1 MNSALFFAVFAVL
14 ALFYTILG
22 FLASKKIKTTSDY
35 FLAGRNLGLFSV
47 TLTLIATQ
55 VGGGMLV
62 GTSQDAYLYGIY
74 GILYTVGMAVGFV
87 LLGSGLASKLQSLN
101 VATTAELFETRYGS
115 TTLKTVASLLS
126 VITMTGILI
135 GQVVASRTII
145 EILQFG
151 SGNEL
156 IFIGFWIFVILYTMV
171 GGLKAVVITDVFQ
184 VLLIIAIF
192 SGIFIY
198 SFFFGPSFDWGALMT
213 IQKEQFGS
221 LPISMNMVIA
231 TLIMPI
237 LFSLIEQDLA
247 QRFFAARTKWIAT
260 LSALLT
266 AGFMILFALVPIY
279 FGMQAKLLGL
289 SIPAGSS
296 PLMATIELLTNEFV
310 VVLALCAIIAAITS
324 TADSLL
330 CAISSNL
337 AQDFDFSWLGKH
349 NALSRSKIIT
359 LIAGLVALG
368 ASFVVPQN
376 IIDILIG
383 SYAISVSCLFVPLV
397 WSYFTDR
404 ISKQAAILSVAAGF
418 ISWVAMLFWKTDAPK
433 ALVPLACSFIGYCI
447 GLLLQRRSSEREPV
461 SKDKSKG

>member
-1 MNSALFFAVFAVL
+1 MNSALFFAIFAVL

-22 FLASKKIKTTSDY
+22 FVASKKIKTTSDY
-35 FLAGRNLGLFSV
+35 FLAGRNLGLFAV

-62 GTSQDAYLYGIY
+62 GTSQNAYLYGIY

-87 LLGSGLASKLQSLN
+87 LLGSGFASKLQSLN

-115 TTLKTVASLLS
+115 TGLKTVASLLS
-126 VITMTGILI
+126 IIAMTGILI
-135 GQVVASRTII
+135 GQVVGSRTII
-145 EILQFG
+145 ETLGFG
-151 SGNEL
+151 IGNEL

-171 GGLKAVVITDVFQ
+171 GGLKAVVITDIFQ

-192 SGIFIY
+192 TGIFIY
-198 SFFFGPSFDWGALMT
+198 SSFFGPPFEWGSLMT
-213 IQKEQFGS
+213 IQKAEFGT

-231 TLIMPI
+231 TFIMPI

-247 QRFFAARTKWIAT
+247 QRFFAARTKRIAT

-266 AGFMILFALVPIY
+266 GGFMILFALVPIY

-296 PLMATIELLTNEFV
+296 PLIATIELLTNEFV
-310 VVLALCAIIAAITS
+310 VILALCAIIAAITS

-337 AQDFDFSWLGKH
+337 AQDFDFKWLGKH

-359 LIAGLVALG
+359 LIVGLIALG
-368 ASFVVPQN
+368 ASYVVPQN
-376 IIDILIG
+376 IIEILIN
-383 SYAISVSCLFVPLV
+383 SYAIPVSCLFVPLV
-397 WSYFTDR
+397 WSYFTDQVSR
-404 ISKQAAILSVAAGF
+404 QAAILSVAGGL
-418 ISWVAMLFWKTDAPK
+418 ISFVAMPFWQTNAPK

-447 GLLLQRRSSEREPV
+447 GLLLQGRSNERESIPE
-461 SKDKSKG
+461 DKSKG

>member
-198 SFFFGPSFDWGALMT
+198 SVFFGPSFDWGSFMT

-221 LPISMNMVIA
+221 PISMNMVIA

-247 QRFFAARTKWIAT
+247 QRFFAARTKRIAT
-260 LSALLT
+260 FSALLT

-289 SIPAGSS
+289 IIPAGSS

-359 LIAGLVALG
+359 LIAGLIALG
-368 ASFVVPQN
+368 ASFMVPQN
-376 IIDILIG
+376 VIDILIG

-397 WSYFTDR
+397 WSYFSGPFDKLR
-404 ISKQAAILSVAAGF
+404 ANGREQAAIISVAAGF

-433 ALVPLACSFIGYCI
+433 ALVPLACSFIGYCV
-447 GLLLQRRSSEREPV
+447 GLWM
-461 SKDKSKG
+461 DKKQ

>member
-22 FLASKKIKTTSDY
+22 FLASKKIKNTSDY
-35 FLAGRNLGLFSV
+35 FLAGRNLGLFAV

-115 TTLKTVASLLS
+115 TALKTVASLLS

-151 SGNEL
+151 TTGNEL

-198 SFFFGPSFDWGALMT
+198 SVFFGPSFDWGSFMT

-247 QRFFAARTKWIAT
+247 QRFFAARTKRIAT

-349 NALSRSKIIT
+349 NALSRSKTIT
-359 LIAGLVALG
+359 LIAGLIALG
-368 ASFVVPQN
+368 ASFMVPQN
-376 IIDILIG
+376 VIDILIG

-397 WSYFTDR
+397 WSYFSDA
-404 ISKQAAILSVAAGF
+404 ISKRAAIISVAAGF
-418 ISWVAMLFWKTDAPK
+418 ISFVALWYINGDTHS
-433 ALVPLACSFIGYCI
+433 LIPLACSFIGYCI
-447 GLLLQRRSSEREPV
+447 GLLLKRRRSERE
-461 SKDKSKG
+461 SISEDKNKG

>member
-1 MNSALFFAVFAVL
+1 MNSALFFAVFSVL

-22 FLASKKIKTTSDY
+22 FLASKKVKNTSDY
-35 FLAGRNLGLFSV
+35 FLAGRNLGLFAV

-151 SGNEL
+151 TTGNEL

-198 SFFFGPSFDWGALMT
+198 SVFFGPSFDWGSLMT

-247 QRFFAARTKWIAT
+247 QRFFAARTKRIAT

-296 PLMATIELLTNEFV
+296 PLMTIIELLTNEFV

-349 NALSRSKIIT
+349 NALSRSKMIT
-359 LIAGLVALG
+359 LIAGLIALG
-368 ASFVVPQN
+368 ASFMVPQN
-376 IIDILIG
+376 VIDILIG

-404 ISKQAAILSVAAGF
+404 ISKQAAMISVAAGF

-433 ALVPLACSFIGYCI
+433 ALVPLACSFIGYCA
-447 GLLLQRRSSEREPV
+447 GLLIYKKQ
-461 SKDKSKG
+461 